1 MKKLLCTGVCV
12 VLVAMAGNAGAYM
25 FNDMIDWWNASGTEY
40 GESWSMDTFW
50 DSVRLTENDSLYYM
64 HDISDD
70 VDFANGDLVT
80 SATLELD
87 FTNDFYDGAIYIP
100 TSWLRGYWSD
110 QTEYISYSYS
120 GSGGWEE
127 LGEVDNGQYDIGL
140 DVSFIN
146 DSNGSLYV
154 LLSVSNYDDGNTDA
168 WLDHSRLYGEA
179 VAAGET
185 APVPEPAT
193 MILFGTGLVGIAGVC
208 MRRKK

>member
-1 MKKLLCTGVCV
+1 MKKLLCSGVCV
-12 VLVAMAGNAGAYM
+12 GLLAMASSAAAYM

-40 GESWSMDTFW
+40 GENQTMHTFW
-50 DSVRLTENDSLYYM
+50 DSVLLTENNSLYYM
-64 HDISDD
+64 HDISDE

-80 SATLELD
+80 SAILELD

-100 TSWLRGYWSD
+100 TSWIRGYLVD
-110 QTEYISYSYS
+110 QTEYISYYYS
-120 GSGGWEE
+120 GGGWAE

-146 DSNGSLYV
+146 DSEGSLFV
-154 LLSVSNYDDGNTDA
+154 ELRVSNHDDGNTGA

-179 VAAGET
+179 VTGGEAA

-193 MILFGTGLVGIAGVC
+193 MILFGTGLVGLAGVC
-208 MRRKK
+208 LRKMK